1 MKPDISVFDN
11 HLMNGLLFCKRVYD
25 LFANIRSSPEGIKGL
40 RLRNGKIEKKLIEEL
55 IPIARYVQAR
65 YSHGRQLKV
74 RWVDGC
80 QHFDA
85 KLLSAGPMADRRLV
99 PKRQFIE
106 VTTAVHEYDHFS
118 RRLIDEQGG
127 TFSVKGMN
135 LAPFGQTLKISD
147 TDSCLN
153 CLKRSTDYTTLYFIN
168 AAAFMKWKH
177 CLNNGAIV
185 QTI

>member
-1 MKPDISVFDN
+1 MPLVESKEKN
-11 HLMNGLLFCKRVYD
+11 
-25 LFANIRSSPEGIKGL
+25 SSGIKSRTL
-40 RLRNGKIEKKLIEEL
+40 SNVQMEL
-55 IPIARYVQAR
+55 
-65 YSHGRQLKV
+65 
-74 RWVDGC
+74 
-80 QHFDA
+80 
-85 KLLSAGPMADRRLV
+85 
-99 PKRQFIE
+99 
-106 VTTAVHEYDHFS
+106 
-118 RRLIDEQGG
+118 
-127 TFSVKGMN
+127 MN